1 MIPRYFKLVEIDQD
15 EFVEA
20 TGENLDCCQFV
31 VMVNGTAYAAIDESE
46 EDELQI
52 DLSLFEEDAP

>member
-1 MIPRYFKLVEIDQD
+1 MARYFKLVEIDQD

-20 TGENLDCCQFV
+20 TGEDLDCRQFV
-31 VMVNGTAYAAIDESE
+31 SVVDGTAYAAIDESE

-52 DLSLFEEDAP
+52 DLSLFEEV

>member
-1 MIPRYFKLVEIDQD
+1 MIPRYFKLVEIGRD

-20 TGENLDCCQFV
+20 TGEDLDCCQV
-31 VMVNGTAYAAIDESE
+31 VSVVDGIAYVAIDESE

-52 DLSLFEEDAP
+52 DLSLLEEDE